1 MKERRNG
8 SDGVSTLQIA
18 LSTGL
23 VSISAILLAAAVP
36 TNTEKAPPQD
46 LYGLQSLVGADSA
59 PTPTPTA
66 TPSCPPVIT
75 QSTSQAIT
83 TPCPACFHPPPMF
96 ILHDN
101 FYWRAFNMQSFV
113 GGAEFTVSSVSFGV
127 FQDGTGGTTVIVR
140 LYANN
145 GAPFPAEIG
154 TLIGTSMLTVTPGQG
169 GTVVTTPLAAI
180 VPAGTIELVM
190 QLQTTPDRALLL
202 VGANTAAETGPSY
215 WSSIDK
221 AQACS
226 STPQMIASHLVFNVY
241 GSCTGSPSPTPTPSP
256 CGTTG
261 PGDAGGRQTDAPGPA
276 GGRIPE
282 LQSMSGNVSYCSNPV
297 PAPVPGVT
305 MLINNLPHG
314 TTNSSGDYD
323 I

>member
-1 MKERRNG
+1 MKGRRNG
-8 SDGVSTLQIA
+8 SNGVSTLQIA

-23 VSISAILLAAAVP
+23 ISISAILLAAAVP

-46 LYGLQSLVGADSA
+46 LYGLHPLVGADLA

-83 TPCPACFHPPPMF
+83 TPCPGCFHPPPMLIF
-96 ILHDN
+96 YPN
-101 FYWRAFNMQSFV
+101 SYWRAFDMQSFV

-127 FQDGTGGTTVIVR
+127 FFVYGDRTVEVA
-140 LYANN
+140 LFANN

-154 TLIGTSMLTVTPGQG
+154 TQIGTSTLTLTPEQG

-180 VPAGTIELVM
+180 VPAGTIQLVM
-190 QLQTTPDRALLL
+190 ELYVPASAGGTS
-202 VGANTAAETGPSY
+202 VGANTEPETGPSY

-241 GSCTGSPSPTPTPSP
+241 GSCTSPTPTPTPTPSP

-261 PGDAGGRQTDAPGPA
+261 PGDAG
-276 GGRIPE
+276 
-282 LQSMSGNVSYCSNPV
+282 
-297 PAPVPGVT
+297 
-305 MLINNLPHG
+305 
-314 TTNSSGDYD
+314 
-323 I
+323 